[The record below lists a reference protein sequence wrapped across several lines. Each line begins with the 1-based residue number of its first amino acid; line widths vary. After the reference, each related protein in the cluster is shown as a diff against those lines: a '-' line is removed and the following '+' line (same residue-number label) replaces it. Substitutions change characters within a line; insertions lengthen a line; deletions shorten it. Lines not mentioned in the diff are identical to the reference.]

1 MRQTKKI
8 TLSAMIVALSAAFM
22 ALGGLIEVLD
32 LSVLALTSLLVAFV
46 YIEIG
51 SPYTWLVWLCSS
63 LAAFLLVPGSVV
75 WGEYLAIFGIYPIL
89 KAYIEKLH
97 RPLWIWLKLLYINAV
112 LWGLF
117 FAFEFL
123 LDFSI
128 FIYDRLWLKIAVY
141 FVANVAFVAY
151 DLFLTVL
158 IRAYFAKF
166 RNRFKHL
173 LK

>member
-1 MRQTKKI
+1 
-8 TLSAMIVALSAAFM
+8 MIVAIGAAFM
-22 ALGGLIEVLD
+22 ALVGLIEVLD
-32 LSVLALTSLLVAFV
+32 LSVLAFSSLLIAFV

-51 SPYTWLVWLCSS
+51 SPYTWLVWLCTS
-63 LAAFLLVPGSVV
+63 LASFLLLPGSLI
-75 WGEYLAIFGIYPIL
+75 WIEYLAIFGIYPIL

-97 RPLWIWLKLLYINAV
+97 RPVWIVIKLVYINVV

-117 FAFEFL
+117 LVFEFVL
-123 LDFSI
+123 GYSI
-128 FIYDRLWLKIAVY
+128 FIYDKLWLKIGVY
-141 FVANVAFVAY
+141 LVANVAFVAY

-158 IRAYFAKF
+158 IRVYFQKF